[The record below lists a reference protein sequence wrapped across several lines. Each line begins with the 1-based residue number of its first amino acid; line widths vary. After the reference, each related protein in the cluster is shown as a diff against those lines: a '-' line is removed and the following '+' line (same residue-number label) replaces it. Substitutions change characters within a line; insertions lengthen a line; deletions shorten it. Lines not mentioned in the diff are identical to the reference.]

1 MKENAFF
8 GRRFSH
14 MSKNAALIDNLKI
27 SINKRSEGAPEGT
40 PPFRPF
46 IISVPRLLQS
56 SSWSL

>member
-27 SINKRSEGAPEGT
+27 SMYKRSEGAPEGT
-40 PPFRPF
+40 PSFR
-46 IISVPRLLQS
+46 
-56 SSWSL
+56 